1 MTGADGTSWWQH
13 PAFRAL
19 AGALTTAG
27 LLSTWFLLPAGGHWR
42 VSMTGSSHFDLTA
55 SGIELYVGL
64 LLMPFL
70 RKASY
75 RKRDIAIIVL
85 VPVYGDIV
93 AGLVV
98 YRLLSLPRRDW
109 VPRPDELP
117 RVVRIPHGHGAYQ
130 LSRTFAEAEELRT
143 RWCVNPEHRHPY
155 PSWSAT
161 QQLRCTRA
169 GMSVPMT
176 TAGSVRS

>member
-1 MTGADGTSWWQH
+1 MTGAHGASWWQH
-13 PAFRAL
+13 PVFRAF

-27 LLSTWFLLPAGGHWR
+27 LLSTWFLLPADGHWR
-42 VSMTGSSHFDLTA
+42 VSVTGSSYVDLTA

-70 RKASY
+70 LKVSY

-85 VPVYGDIV
+85 VPVYGEIV

-98 YRLLSLPRRDW
+98 YRLLSLPRRGW

-117 RVVRIPHGHGAYQ
+117 RVVRIPHGHGAS
-130 LSRTFAEAEELRT
+130 SRARSP
-143 RWCVNPEHRHPY
+143 RRRICGP
-155 PSWSAT
+155 
-161 QQLRCTRA
+161 A
-169 GMSVPMT
+169 G
-176 TAGSVRS
+176 A